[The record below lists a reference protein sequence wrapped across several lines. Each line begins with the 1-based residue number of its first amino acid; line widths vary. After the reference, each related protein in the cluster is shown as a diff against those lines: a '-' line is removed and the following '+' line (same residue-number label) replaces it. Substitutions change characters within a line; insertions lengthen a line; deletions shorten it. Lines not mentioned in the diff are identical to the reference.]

1 MTVKELR
8 DKLNKIDNT
17 EILDKEIYLALED
30 RIIAENIVSLCKNE
44 FVENHDPDEADLI
57 FEEICDQVSDML
69 IGKLTSCL
77 MRRYLFDVDYY
88 DTKVC
93 FLSESDY

>member
-17 EILDKEIYLALED
+17 EILDKEIYLVLDD
-30 RIIAENIVSLCKNE
+30 RNIVDKIVELCEDE
-44 FVENHDPDEADLI
+44 FTINHDPDEADII
-57 FEEICDQVSDML
+57 FEEVWGQVCSL
-69 IGKLTSCL
+69 LTGKLTSCVI
-77 MRRYLFDVDYY
+77 RNDLFDVDYENA
-88 DTKVC
+88 KIC